1 MFYSTKGSAFLQ
13 RFCSVFAAFLQYF
26 VCGNFFS
33 GWGTK
38 SVSLFFF
45 FLLYN
50 YFIEFTE
57 VYLLLAVPLFLPKK
71 IIILLSYFTV
81 NCGLTLL
88 LIKSEECTVLFLDTG
103 K

>member
-1 MFYSTKGSAFLQ
+1 MWEFFLWMGDLEC
-13 RFCSVFAAFLQYF
+13 FSVL
-26 VCGNFFS
+26 
-33 GWGTK
+33 
-38 SVSLFFF
+38 

-88 LIKSEECTVLFLDTG
+88 LIKSEECTILFLDTG